1 MFLLFL
7 RKAVLLLPA
16 AFLVQM
22 DCFAPSCLSGV
33 GLNLEIMQVVAADA
47 QYGNKLTWSAAP
59 SLQR

>member
-22 DCFAPSCLSGV
+22 DCFAPSRLSGI
-33 GLNLEIMQVVAADA
+33 GLNLETMQGDA
-47 QYGNKLTWSAAP
+47 QYGNKLTWSAVP